1 MYGTDLILVT
11 IGVVV
16 SFGMLAFFYFVR
28 REIRQLKEFGNND
41 QSMSMLNQN
50 IVGMQQRMD
59 TTTNAINQRLDRA
72 ASYIS
77 QLSKEAG
84 AMSEIGR
91 SIKDFQDYI
100 NSPKIRGNLGEQILG
115 EALKQVFADNQYSIQ
130 HRFNDGQI
138 VDALIHSSSGTIPI
152 DAKFPLEDYRR
163 MVDAESL
170 ELRKGFLKDFERAV
184 KKHIDDIAKKYIL
197 PHEGTMDFAVM
208 YVPSEGVYYEIVA
221 ESADIMQHARERRV
235 LLVSPNTFFQFLRVI
250 LMGMERTKLTEET
263 KRIWELLRGI
273 QQDAGKFNESFMLVS
288 KHLTNAKHAVDTATN
303 EYGRLAGK
311 IDQVKVLQ

>member
-1 MYGTDLILVT
+1 
-11 IGVVV
+11 
-16 SFGMLAFFYFVR
+16 
-28 REIRQLKEFGNND
+28 
-41 QSMSMLNQN
+41 
-50 IVGMQQRMD
+50 
-59 TTTNAINQRLDRA
+59 
-72 ASYIS
+72 
-77 QLSKEAG
+77 
-84 AMSEIGR
+84 MSEIGR

-130 HRFNDGQI
+130 HRFKDGQI
-138 VDALIHSSSGTIPI
+138 VDALIHSSSGSIPI

-163 MVDAESL
+163 MVDAESP
-170 ELRKGFLKDFERAV
+170 ELRQSFLKDFERAV

-221 ESADIMQHARERRV
+221 ESSDIMQHARERRV

-273 QQDAGKFNESFMLVS
+273 QQDAGKFNESLMLVS
-288 KHLTNAKHAVDTATN
+288 KHLTNAKNAVDTATN